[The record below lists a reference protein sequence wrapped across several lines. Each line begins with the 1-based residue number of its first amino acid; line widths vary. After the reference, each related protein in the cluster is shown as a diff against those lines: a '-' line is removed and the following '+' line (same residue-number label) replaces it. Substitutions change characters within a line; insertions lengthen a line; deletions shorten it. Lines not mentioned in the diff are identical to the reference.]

1 MISIEYLRSFRLGEF
16 AIFDF
21 TLAYLGVYLL
31 SSTLNKIISP
41 TRRKLSRTQWLLL
54 VLPISIIFHIAT
66 GNITPLTKL
75 AIDPG
80 VGHGLK
86 VLLLIM
92 LYFGLKK

>member
-1 MISIEYLRSFRLGEF
+1 MITIQYLRSFRFGEF

-31 SSTLNKIISP
+31 TPTLNKIISP
-41 TRRKLSRTQWLLL
+41 TKRILSRFQWLLL
-54 VLPISIIFHIAT
+54 VLPLSIIFHLAT

-75 AIDPG
+75 ALDPHTG
-80 VGHGLK
+80 YGLK
-86 VLLLIM
+86 ALLLIM